1 MNRDKFREIFDEGYL
16 MPPYSSYGLFMFNQ
30 CRNNGYKYYC
40 FTEGS
45 TDDVFYKNVLY
56 ICGIDKIRNM
66 ILISFLCKIVKKPHQ
81 SLILVNLE
89 L

>member
-45 TDDVFYKNVLY
+45 TDDVFYKNVFLNWSNTTYFLIY
-56 ICGIDKIRNM
+56 IFYVCTYY
-66 ILISFLCKIVKKPHQ
+66 F
-81 SLILVNLE
+81 NLFYV
-89 L
+89 

>member
-45 TDDVFYKNVLY
+45 TDDVFYK
-56 ICGIDKIRNM
+56 M
-66 ILISFLCKIVKKPHQ
+66 
-81 SLILVNLE
+81 
-89 L
+89 